1 MAVVLK
7 RRRFTVGEYHRMGET
22 GILSEDDRVEL
33 IEGEIVEMTPIGSRH
48 AGTVAR
54 IGHFFSQRLGERIIV
69 WVQNPVQLPLQ
80 DSEPQPDVTLLR
92 PRSDFYT
99 RSHPQAGDVFLLI
112 EVMDASVE
120 RDRRVKLPLY
130 ATAEIPEVWLVDL
143 NTDRVEVYRQPAAGG
158 YGDARVV
165 ERGAPLAV
173 EAFPDLMLT
182 PADLLGSDR

>member
-7 RRRFTVGEYHRMGET
+7 RRRFTLGEYQRMGEA

-33 IEGEIVEMTPIGSRH
+33 IEGEIVEMTPIGARH

-54 IGHFFSQRLGERIIV
+54 IGHVFSRRLGERVIV
-69 WVQNPVQLPLQ
+69 WAQNPIQLPLQ

-92 PRSDFYT
+92 PRPDFYT
-99 RSHPQAGDVFLLI
+99 LSHPRAGDVFLLV
-112 EVMDASVE
+112 EVMDTSVE

-130 ATAEIPEVWLVDL
+130 AMAEIPEVWLVDL
-143 NTDRVEVYRQPAAGG
+143 NTDPVEVYRQPAAGG

-165 ERGAPLAV
+165 ERGEPLTI
-173 EAFPDLMLT
+173 EAFPDLVLT